1 MWRRNVLG
9 VRNTAIISSETFK
22 NNAQEDQDSDQS
34 ISEEE
39 VGLEDEWRGNA
50 ISFGGA
56 GDNKGVMQV
65 MSQLE
70 LLRGSYELHSTEKEA
85 VSCHERKVGCHID
98 DEVED
103 PLFNDGDETNLDAR
117 ITSATHTL
125 SNERIVYLPTMA
137 SVSDSDEEI
146 VSDDEKIHPPALR
159 SVRENV
165 GGTCSASQE
174 VETLIRLNENP
185 SCSSSHGAGHGTKAK
200 PKFLFRLHSR
210 ISKPDEVSAV
220 ADCFQER
227 SDLPL
232 ESPEPENPQ
241 SLKSMIP
248 RRTMA
253 DQFHEAFGTVSTI
266 DERPHLAFL
275 NRSGSSGIYGKLQ
288 QVMLSEKEKD
298 MDYLKNISAGISSKD
313 DRMYISVRILS
324 RSLEAKLIVCSCTPV
339 GEGKKSYWE
348 DSLRMRMKGVA
359 RTLTIIFNPRICSD
373 VELEVG
379 SLILIH
385 PPWYELDK
393 LKSSLVEAFLSTYDS
408 DNKCFILDKAIS
420 LYLGLEHVYHISG
433 LLVDGNPIICGDM
446 NVKRLCAE
454 LLGVDSENGRIKS
467 EVSFKWLEEHFEE
480 VRECIGEDDPD
491 LERYIRAYLLFLI
504 GTVILLRCD
513 VKMACFYFLSLH
525 RALWQK
531 NMETLSP
538 LSFHEAYLRAWGLCF
553 SCILNDVMYFEFRI
567 HVTANLQFLNQVFG
581 IWGRHT
587 EKAL

>member
-117 ITSATHTL
+117 IASATHTL

-165 GGTCSASQE
+165 GGACSKASQE

-185 SCSSSHGAGHGTKAK
+185 SCSSSHGVFVKEKRPSIGCALNWYFMHLIHNTAGAGHSTKAK

-220 ADCFQER
+220 AGEDMSKFKDDSELIFHEKEPKQPEKYIVPSELAHKYDLKEHSMVEFLDCFQER

-232 ESPEPENPQ
+232 ESPEPTLQIKGRERSVQMVLKRNKSSFGCRNLDDDDDLPEALDTGLPCCSDDGENPQ

-266 DERPHLAFL
+266 DERPQLAFL
-275 NRSGSSGIYGKLQ
+275 DRSGSSGIYGKLQ

-393 LKSSLVEAFLSTYDS
+393 LKEVQ
-408 DNKCFILDKAIS
+408 
-420 LYLGLEHVYHISG
+420 
-433 LLVDGNPIICGDM
+433 
-446 NVKRLCAE
+446 VK
-454 LLGVDSENGRIKS
+454 
-467 EVSFKWLEEHFEE
+467 
-480 VRECIGEDDPD
+480 
-491 LERYIRAYLLFLI
+491 ER
-504 GTVILLRCD
+504 
-513 VKMACFYFLSLH
+513 
-525 RALWQK
+525 
-531 NMETLSP
+531 
-538 LSFHEAYLRAWGLCF
+538 
-553 SCILNDVMYFEFRI
+553 
-567 HVTANLQFLNQVFG
+567 
-581 IWGRHT
+581 
-587 EKAL
+587 